1 MNLSDPLELQGSML
15 YTVGRNGLVNSFVV
29 PTGEEQKTVYG
40 VQSQTRD
47 LVASLVTLGAIAIA
61 VFVLLQFG
69 KR

>member
-29 PTGEEQKTVYG
+29 PTGEETKTVYG

-47 LVASLVTLGAIAIA
+47 LVGSIVTLAGIA
-61 VFVLLQFG
+61 VLVWILLQFG